1 MARPEL
7 WICRHG
13 ETDWSRDGRHTSHT
27 DLLLTPAGV
36 DESRRLI
43 APLADVSFDMVLT
56 SPLRRAS
63 DTADLLGFP
72 DARREPALAEWH
84 YGDYEGMTTSEIR
97 TQVPDW
103 TVWTHASPGGEA
115 AGQVAARAD
124 RVIDRVLSE
133 ATDRALVVS
142 HGHFLRALAARWIE
156 EDVAFGR
163 RLALAT
169 GTLSVLGWERD
180 TRTITRWNAPPTASA
195 RSMPTPTPGE
205 KPAVKPTGE
214 DDATESGPDAAPPGG
229 RAADGTQVPESGSGV
244 ESHRP

>member
-1 MARPEL
+1 VARPEL

-43 APLADVSFDMVLT
+43 AALADLSFDLVLT

-63 DTADLLGFP
+63 DTADLLGYA

-84 YGDYEGMTTSEIR
+84 YGDYEGMTTPEIR
-97 TQVPDW
+97 EQVPDW
-103 TVWTHASPGGEA
+103 TVWTHPCPGGET

-133 ATDRALVVS
+133 ATERALVFS
-142 HGHFLRALAARWIE
+142 HGHLLRALAARWIGE
-156 EDVAFGR
+156 EVAFGR
-163 RLALAT
+163 RLVLAT

-180 TRTITRWNAPPTASA
+180 IRAVARWNAPPSAAPAATSAGRPAGASA
-195 RSMPTPTPGE
+195 GAS
-205 KPAVKPTGE
+205 TG
-214 DDATESGPDAAPPGG
+214 TFTGG
-229 RAADGTQVPESGSGV
+229 AETPESSSGV
-244 ESHRP
+244 EPPRP

>member
-1 MARPEL
+1 VARPEL

-13 ETDWSRDGRHTSHT
+13 ETDWSRAGRHTSHT

-36 DESRRLI
+36 DEVRRLT
-43 APLADVSFDMVLT
+43 APLAHLSFDLVLT

-84 YGDYEGMTTSEIR
+84 YGDYEGMTTPEIR
-97 TQVPDW
+97 ERVPEW
-103 TVWTHASPGGEA
+103 TVWTHPSPGGES
-115 AGQVAARAD
+115 AGQVTARAD

-133 ATDRALVVS
+133 ATERALVFS
-142 HGHFLRALAARWIE
+142 HGHFLRALAARWIG

-163 RLALAT
+163 RLVLAT

-180 TRTITRWNAPPTASA
+180 TRAIARWNAPPTAA
-195 RSMPTPTPGE
+195 P
-205 KPAVKPTGE
+205 
-214 DDATESGPDAAPPGG
+214 AAPPADRPTGG
-229 RAADGTQVPESGSGV
+229 SAGVAETPESGSGV
-244 ESHRP
+244 EPPRT